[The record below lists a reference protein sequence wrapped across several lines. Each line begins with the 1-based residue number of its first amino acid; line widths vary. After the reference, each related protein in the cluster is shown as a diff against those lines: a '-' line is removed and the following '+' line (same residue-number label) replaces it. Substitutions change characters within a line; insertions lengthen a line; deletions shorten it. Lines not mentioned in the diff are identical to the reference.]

1 MILTGASPGQWRP
14 EVEEKAWRSRGRH
27 GGRGRRRRWTWRRR
41 RRSRGRHGGR
51 EAACPPKT
59 WPGVEASGGGAR
71 RAGVCSS
78 SAWTRRR
85 QGGRRRGEA
94 GSGRAPRARGR
105 GGDEAAG
112 EGSAR
117 GVLLERVDGAA
128 APAWKGLLVA
138 RQPGGVGLLVA
149 RMGNWGRRSL
159 VARFILQRVFGPG
172 SCHER
177 GLKGL

>member
-1 MILTGASPGQWRP
+1 MRAGRMRGPAR
-14 EVEEKAWRSRGRH
+14 AWPAA
-27 GGRGRRRRWTWRRR
+27 WT
-41 RRSRGRHGGR
+41 R

-59 WPGVEASGGGAR
+59 RPGVEASGGGAR

-94 GSGRAPRARGR
+94 GPGRAPRARGR

-172 SCHER
+172 SWHER